1 MSDSNTMRYRP
12 HRGCPASLTAAEE
25 ARLDA
30 RSEAEIEAAAA
41 ADPENPPLTAQQLA
55 GARRVVAVGALR
67 RRLGLTQDEF
77 ARRYRLPVGTVRDWE
92 QGRSVPD
99 APARALLRAIDG
111 EPEVLARVLGGQT

>member
-1 MSDSNTMRYRP
+1 MSDSTTIRYRH
-12 HRGCPASLTAAEE
+12 HRARPARLTAEE
-25 ARLDA
+25 QARLDA

-41 ADPENPPLTAQQLA
+41 DDPDNPPLTAEQLA

-92 QGRSVPD
+92 QGRSIPD
-99 APARALLRAIDG
+99 APARALLRAIES
-111 EPEVLARVLGGQT
+111 EPEVLARVLGA